1 MGSDDLLQYSAIGDV
16 VNIASRL
23 ETINKEFS
31 TEIAMS
37 EEIYAS
43 LTDDFVD
50 KVKLQGQLN
59 LKGRSNSTNVYSI

>member
-23 ETINKEFS
+23 ETINKDFS

-43 LTDDFVD
+43 LTDEFTN
-50 KVKLQGQLN
+50 KAKLEGELN
-59 LKGRSNSTNVYSI
+59 LKGRSNKTNVYSI